1 MKKQTYLTG
10 IVILTTMIFS
20 SSCKKEFL
28 VREPIGALSQGVLAT
43 PNGVNGL
50 LTGAYSALRGT
61 DIGASTAWSGSVT
74 NWIWGSVAGGDAHKG
89 SDAGDQAPINPIATW
104 AISPSNAMA
113 ADKWIVCY
121 GGIDRVNSVF
131 KVLPLVKGMDA
142 AALKN
147 VEAQA
152 HFLRGHYYFELK
164 RFYNMVPWISDS
176 TKDFKQENN
185 VDIWPK
191 IEADFKFAFD
201 NLPETQSDAGRAN
214 KWAAGAYLAKAYL
227 YQKKFEL
234 AKTLFD
240 QVIAQGMTTKGV
252 KYDLLPSIEDNF
264 RPEKELTSP
273 ENVFSVEFAANVGT
287 GTIDNAT
294 MGDMLNYPYGNS
306 PFGCCGFYQPT
317 IDLANSYRTD
327 ANGLP
332 YLDTYNAHAV
342 KNDMGVLSSASFTP
356 DAGNLDPRID
366 WTIGRRGIPY
376 LDWGLHPGRDWIR
389 DQDFSGP
396 YAPKKNIWWHATEQY
411 HDNNSW
417 APATAINYYIIRFA
431 DVLLMAAEA
440 HAQTNDLPGALT
452 LVNRVRTRAANPAG
466 WVYQYK
472 DNSNPAAGFSTQP
485 AANYVIQTYT
495 SFPTQDFALKA
506 IYFERKLELGME
518 GVRFFDLSRWGIAAQ
533 VLNDFF
539 TYEGSLIGDVKG
551 GHFTAGK
558 NEYFPIPQS
567 EIDKTTIGGKATL
580 TQNKGYQ

>member
-1 MKKQTYLTG
+1 MKKQTYLVV
-10 IVILTTMIFS
+10 IVILTTVIFS

-142 AALKN
+142 AAFKN

-214 KWAAGAYLAKAYL
+214 KWAAGAYLAKTYL

-240 QVIAQGMTTKGV
+240 QVISQGMTAKGV
-252 KYDLLPSIEDNF
+252 KYDLLPGIEDNF

-287 GTIDNAT
+287 GSIDNAT

-332 YLDTYNAHAV
+332 YLDTYNDHAV
-342 KNDMGVLSSASFTP
+342 KNDMGILSSASFTP